1 MSPMRVLRT
10 ASEAEVV
17 AAYLRG
23 ELDSPR
29 WGERLA
35 ELLREDGVDASVV
48 RTSNLDDAAEC
59 AYRER
64 LLDRHRAWLRREGLF
79 EDFPEHVAW
88 SRVALTPEEV
98 LAIRYINWKWWLRV
112 SAGTRRPVDAAA
124 RIRRG
129 EVAGVTAKEHE
140 PIAAR
145 VRAAEP
151 PAELIAVAPPDCS
164 RLVVV
169 EGHIRLTAYA
179 LYPEY
184 LPAELEIYLGTAPDM
199 HRWTEF

>member
-1 MSPMRVLRT
+1 MRLIRA

-17 AAYLRG
+17 AAFLRG

-29 WGERLA
+29 WGDRLL
-35 ELLREDGVDASVV
+35 ELLREDGVDPAVV
-48 RTSNLDDAAEC
+48 RAPSLDDADERT
-59 AYRER
+59 YRAR

-79 EDFPEHVAW
+79 DGFPEQVEW
-88 SRVALTPEEV
+88 SRAALVPEEV
-98 LAIRYINWKWWLRV
+98 LTIRYINWDSWLRI
-112 SAGTRRPVDAAA
+112 SNGTRRPGDAAA

-129 EVAGVTAKEHE
+129 EIAGVTAEEHE

-145 VRAAEP
+145 LHAAEP
-151 PAELIAVAPPDCS
+151 PAELIAVAQPDRS
-164 RLVVV
+164 QLVVV
-169 EGHIRLTAYA
+169 EGHVRLTAYA

-184 LPAELEIYLGTAPDM
+184 LPAELEIYVGTAPDM

>member
-1 MSPMRVLRT
+1 MSPMRVVRT

-17 AAYLRG
+17 AAFLRG

-29 WGERLA
+29 WGERLV

-88 SRVALTPEEV
+88 SRVALTPEDV
-98 LAIRYINWKWWLRV
+98 LAIRYINWSGGCGSRPERAGRSTPQRG
-112 SAGTRRPVDAAA
+112 SAGA
-124 RIRRG
+124 RS
-129 EVAGVTAKEHE
+129 
-140 PIAAR
+140 
-145 VRAAEP
+145 
-151 PAELIAVAPPDCS
+151 PA
-164 RLVVV
+164 
-169 EGHIRLTAYA
+169 
-179 LYPEY
+179 
-184 LPAELEIYLGTAPDM
+184 
-199 HRWTEF
+199 

>member
-1 MSPMRVLRT
+1 MRVLRA

-17 AAYLRG
+17 AAFLRG

-29 WGERLA
+29 WGERLL
-35 ELLREDGVDASVV
+35 ELLREDDVDASLV
-48 RTSNLDDAAEC
+48 RTPNVDDVAEG
-59 AYRER
+59 AYRAS

-79 EDFPEHVAW
+79 EDFPEQVAW
-88 SRVALTPEEV
+88 SLVALAPEEV
-98 LAIRYINWKWWLRV
+98 LAIRYINWDWWLRV
-112 SAGTRRPVDAAA
+112 SGGTRRPVEAAA

-129 EVAGVTAKEHE
+129 EIAGVTAEEHE

-145 VRAAEP
+145 LQSAEP
-151 PAELIAVAPPDCS
+151 PPELIAVAPPDRS

-169 EGHIRLTAYA
+169 EGHVRLTAYA
-179 LYPEY
+179 LHPEY
-184 LPAELEIYLGTAPDM
+184 LPAELEIYLGTSEDM